1 MYNANWQFR
10 ATLTILLGI
19 SSNPQGNISL
29 IMIYGCVRSNG
40 WCEITRYVMFYNKQW
55 HFAGIVLICAN
66 KSLIWWP
73 PCSKPSMNCNAII
86 YPFSNAFCASALRC
100 RRHCVFRVIRP
111 SQRFLSVT
119 LRKHRSNNLNFG
131 ASWRRRNFDLTLPV
145 KFWISVSAIYPTK
158 YAHDFVCLCFVLF
171 RSITWRGVML
181 YIYQSPLGLLCHQS
195 YDYPRSLKVVTI
207 EYMVKLKSVEIE

>member
-1 MYNANWQFR
+1 MYNANWQRGQDPSDDWFPSHTKQFR

-29 IMIYGCVRSNG
+29 IMIYGCLRSNG
-40 WCEITRYVMFYNKQW
+40 WREITRYVMFYNKQW

-66 KSLIWWP
+66 KSLIWRP
-73 PCSKPSMNCNAII
+73 PCSKPSMKCNAII

-119 LRKHRSNNLNFG
+119 LRKHRSNSHNFCRMVHPDDD
-131 ASWRRRNFDLTLPV
+131 AILTWRNRSNSGFPFLRYILRNMHTTSF
-145 KFWISVSAIYPTK
+145 A
-158 YAHDFVCLCFVLF
+158 FVLF
-171 RSITWRGVML
+171 CL
-181 YIYQSPLGLLCHQS
+181 DQ
-195 YDYPRSLKVVTI
+195 
-207 EYMVKLKSVEIE
+207 